1 MAPDKSAIDPLSL
14 SLSPGKAGHALAY
27 WCAGRNTNEIERL
40 LGEPEA
46 RVANEIPKLL
56 ERKRLAKA
64 I

>member
-1 MAPDKSAIDPLSL
+1 MAPDKSAIDPLPL
-14 SLSPGKAGHALAY
+14 SSGKARKALAY
-27 WCAGRNTNEIERL
+27 WSAGRNTHEIARL

>member
-1 MAPDKSAIDPLSL
+1 MSPDRAASDHAELPAPTAEL
-14 SLSPGKAGHALAY
+14 ALAY
-27 WCAGRNTNEIERL
+27 WCAGRNTNEIARL

-46 RVANEIPKLL
+46 LVANEIPKLL